1 MDFTDVSL
9 TALRVFRAVAEQG
22 TFTAAAG
29 ALGYTQSAVSRQIAS
44 LEKLAG
50 AELLERHREGIKLT
64 AAGHLVL
71 RRATAVLEQIEV
83 TARELSGLPAQAATV
98 RVGWFPSAGAALLPK
113 AIAALRRTH
122 PGIAVVSREGSTPAL
137 VRALRAG
144 SVDLALLASAPPFR
158 PPDTESPALV
168 LHTLTE
174 RSLCI
179 ALPANHPLARGDYI
193 DVADL
198 HGQQWIAGPNT
209 SDDRLMGVWPGL
221 DERPEIAHT
230 ARDWL
235 AKLQLVAAGC
245 GLTTIPA
252 VLAPAV
258 LPGVRALP
266 VRGGPQEQRRLL
278 LAHLP
283 SPLGEAAARTA
294 EAVRA
299 AAIELHGP
307 Q

>member
-9 TALRVFRAVAEQG
+9 TALRVFRTVAEQG

-29 ALGYTQSAVSRQIAS
+29 TLGYTQSAVSRQIAS
-44 LEKLAG
+44 IERVAG
-50 AELLERHREGIKLT
+50 AELLERHREGVKLT

-71 RRATAVLEQIEV
+71 RRATAVLDQIDA

-113 AIAALRRTH
+113 AITALRQSH
-122 PGIAVVSREGSTPAL
+122 PGIHVQSREGSTPAL

-144 SVDLALLASAPPFR
+144 SIDLALIGSEPPFR
-158 PPDTESPALV
+158 PPDTESPALI
-168 LHTLTE
+168 LRTLTE
-174 RSLCI
+174 RSLCV
-179 ALPANHPLARGDYI
+179 AVPATHPLARGDYI

-252 VLAPAV
+252 VLAPAA
-258 LPGVRALP
+258 LPGVRVLP
-266 VRGGPQEQRRLL
+266 VRGGPQEHRRLV
-278 LAHLP
+278 LARLP
-283 SPLGEAAARTA
+283 SPLSEAAARTA
-294 EAVRA
+294 EALRA
-299 AAIELHGP
+299 AAIELDVP